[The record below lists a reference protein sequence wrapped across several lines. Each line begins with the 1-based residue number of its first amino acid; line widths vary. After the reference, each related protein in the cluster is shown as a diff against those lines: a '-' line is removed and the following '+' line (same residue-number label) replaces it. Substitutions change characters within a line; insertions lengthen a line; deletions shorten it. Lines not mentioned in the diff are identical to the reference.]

1 MADEATNLCHG
12 KNLADT
18 FSIKS
23 NELNKGIE
31 LFKIISLNKKV
42 INSNSE
48 SRRLIRGGA
57 VNLNGELIN
66 DELKLITNKNVKNN
80 KIEISIGK
88 KNYFTI
94 KIV

>member
-1 MADEATNLCHG
+1 MQNFNQVITRQIY
-12 KNLADT
+12 
-18 FSIKS
+18 IK
-23 NELNKGIE
+23 
-31 LFKIISLNKKV
+31 SLNKKV

-57 VNLNGELIN
+57 VKLNGELIN